1 MSNKP
6 KLTLGAEI
14 ESLKDVVKTVQP
26 QEEEKKIDSENEV
39 VETSFDEV
47 EQWKRFVSQA
57 QGQALGTA
65 KAVVYIPSDLK
76 MELEN
81 LRNIPELSKVSLS
94 SLITTVLD
102 MFVVDHLSTIK
113 HSLNKNKSRF

>member
-1 MSNKP
+1 MSSKS
-6 KLTLGAEI
+6 KLTLGGI

-26 QEEEKKIDSENEV
+26 QDEENSRDSENV
-39 VETSFDEV
+39 VPTSFE
-47 EQWKRFVSQA
+47 ESEHWKRFVEQA
-57 QGQALGTA
+57 QGRALGTA

-76 MELEN
+76 KELEN

-94 SLITTVLD
+94 TLITTVLD
-102 MFVVDHLSTIK
+102 MFVVDHLNTIK